1 MWKTAQRS
9 KGKHFGQIFVKNV
22 VLMGKNMKAGL
33 CKLKFCT
40 EANQT
45 LPFKSLQNNF
55 LHSRPLHGAK
65 ISQIFSFT
73 RTASSHNI
81 QLVPNI
87 QNTSFHIPV
96 KSSID
101 SRAVVATIQLV
112 PNYKSKVKV
121 ISKYF
126 DQKQLFPWEMA
137 AEGQMQLFNGDKT
150 IEHWSKNIFS
160 DTIPLNGSSN
170 IVSV

>member
-1 MWKTAQRS
+1 MLNFDRNLMNLFGSCEKLPKDPGGNILVKYLSKMWYLWT
-9 KGKHFGQIFVKNV
+9 
-22 VLMGKNMKAGL
+22 KNMKGGL

-40 EANQT
+40 EATQT
-45 LPFKSLQNNF
+45 LPFKSLQNNL
-55 LHSRPLHGAK
+55 LHSRPLHGAN

-126 DQKQLFPWEMA
+126 DQKQLFS
-137 AEGQMQLFNGDKT
+137 LR
-150 IEHWSKNIFS
+150 
-160 DTIPLNGSSN
+160 NGSGGAN
-170 IVSV
+170 AVI